1 MLRFIAVGM
10 LLIWATDSVASEAA
24 LRNCRTIAD
33 SAQRLACYDGINLP
47 PQGASNGSAAP
58 VPPSARGA
66 QSGNSVQGATSAST
80 ASAPRPQAPTPAAP
94 AAGDRA
100 EFGLPARPTAPNI
113 ERIES
118 RVKGRLVNWQQGTR
132 FRLENGQVWQV
143 TDDSRGWCECDN
155 PRVIVSRGAFGTY
168 FLEIEGKGNAPRVRR
183 IE

>member
-33 SAQRLACYDGINLP
+33 SAQRLACYDSINLP
-47 PQGASNGSAAP
+47 AVGTSAP

-66 QSGNSVQGATSAST
+66 QAGNGVQGATSAST
-80 ASAPRPQAPTPAAP
+80 ASAPRPQAPTAAP
-94 AAGDRA
+94 TASDRA

-118 RVKGRLVNWQQGTR
+118 RIKGRLVNWQQGTR

>member
-1 MLRFIAVGM
+1 MLRLIAVGV
-10 LLIWATDSVASEAA
+10 LLVWASASVAAESA
-24 LRNCRTIAD
+24 LRNCRSIAD
-33 SAQRLACYDGINLP
+33 NAQRLACYDSINLP
-47 PQGASNGSAAP
+47 AAGAPAP

-66 QSGNSVQGATSAST
+66 QAGNGVQGATSAST
-80 ASAPRPQAPTPAAP
+80 ASAPRPQAPTAP
-94 AAGDRA
+94 ASTAADRA

-118 RVKGRLVNWQQGTR
+118 RIKGRLVNWQQGTR